1 MKRSKFSESEIFKI
15 LKLGENGMPLAE
27 ICREHKISTPTF
39 YSWRAKYGGMELP
52 MMQKMKALEAENQ
65 RLKKMYA
72 EVSMDK
78 AVLQEIIEKKL

>member
-15 LKLGENGMPLAE
+15 LKLGESGMPLAE
-27 ICREHKISTPTF
+27 ICREHKISAPTF
-39 YSWRAKYGGMELP
+39 YSWRSKYGGMELP

>member
-1 MKRSKFSESEIFKI
+1 LLWLVLTGGIT
-15 LKLGENGMPLAE
+15 
-27 ICREHKISTPTF
+27 KISAPTF
-39 YSWRAKYGGMELP
+39 YNWRAKYGGMELP

-78 AVLQEIIEKKL
+78 AVLPEIIEKKL